1 MNLIKRIL
9 WALTWR
15 RRLCKYC
22 ANLESVS
29 NFSPCYSCRRGSEY
43 IEYEEEYERM
53 GPDLSVE
60 YRGYTAIQ
68 SGYNLHVMICKDGH
82 MKMHSQCDSPMTED
96 GLREMIDNYLEIS
109 GKLAGIYDGEEG

>member
-1 MNLIKRIL
+1 MNLLKRIL

-43 IEYEEEYERM
+43 EGKEERLW
-53 GPDLSVE
+53 PDLSVE

-109 GKLAGIYDGEEG
+109 GKLAGIYDDEEEPE